1 MNDIYVLIE
10 HLRGQVADIS
20 YLLLAAG
27 TDLAEKT
34 GGRVT
39 AILLGHQA
47 QDLALDL
54 AAHRVI
60 VMDDPALADF
70 IPEAYKKALAALIR
84 EHHPRLVL
92 FGDTSIGADLAG
104 SLSVQLDVPL
114 VSYCRE
120 LAPDDGCLRF
130 TSQICGGKLMAQGEI
145 PEPSALVTMIPG
157 GYPPEN
163 GHSSQ
168 PKEIISFSAP
178 DLTGLRMSI
187 KQYIEPPA
195 GDVDI
200 SKEPVLISV
209 GRGIENQDNISMV
222 EELAEALGGVVSA
235 SRPVVDQGW
244 LASTRLVGKSGK
256 SVKPKLYLALGIS
269 GAPEHVESITNSQTI
284 VAVNIDP
291 AAPIFNIAQYGA
303 QVDLFDLL
311 PVLTDKVRALKG
323 A

>member
-27 TDLAEKT
+27 MDLAEKT
-34 GGRVT
+34 GGSVT
-39 AILLGHQA
+39 AILLGRQA

-54 AAHRVI
+54 AAHRVM

-70 IPEAYKKALAALIR
+70 VPEAYKKALAALIR
-84 EHHPRLVL
+84 EHRPRLVL

-104 SLSVQLDVPL
+104 SLSVQLDLPL

-120 LAPDDGCLRF
+120 LVVDDGCLRF

-157 GYPPEN
+157 AYPPEN

-168 PKEIISFSAP
+168 PKEIISVNTP
-178 DLTGLRMSI
+178 DLTGLRMVV
-187 KQYIEPPA
+187 KQYFEPPA
-195 GDVDI
+195 GDIDI
-200 SKEPVLISV
+200 SKESVLISI
-209 GRGIENQDNISMV
+209 GRGIENQDNVFMA

-269 GAPEHVESITNSQTI
+269 GAPEHVEAIAGRGLI
-284 VAVNIDP
+284 VAVNTDP
-291 AAPIFNIAQYGA
+291 TAPIFNLAKYGA
-303 QVDLFDLL
+303 VVDLFDLV
-311 PVLTDKVRALKG
+311 PELTQKIISARS
-323 A
+323 

>member
-27 TDLAEKT
+27 MDLAEKT
-34 GGRVT
+34 GGSVT

-54 AAHRVI
+54 AAHRVM

-70 IPEAYKKALAALIR
+70 VPEAYKKALAALIR
-84 EHHPRLVL
+84 EHRPRLVL

-104 SLSVQLDVPL
+104 SLSVQLDLPL

-120 LAPDDGCLRF
+120 LVVDDGCLRF

-157 GYPPEN
+157 AYPPEN

-168 PKEIISFSAP
+168 PKEIISVNTP
-178 DLTGLRMSI
+178 DLTGLRMVV
-187 KQYIEPPA
+187 KQYFEPPA
-195 GDVDI
+195 GDIDI
-200 SKEPVLISV
+200 SKESVLISI
-209 GRGIENQDNISMV
+209 GRGIENQDNVFMA

-269 GAPEHVESITNSQTI
+269 GAPEHVEAIAGRGLI
-284 VAVNIDP
+284 VAVNTDP
-291 AAPIFNIAQYGA
+291 TAPIFNLAKYGA
-303 QVDLFDLL
+303 VVDLFDLV
-311 PVLTDKVRALKG
+311 PELTQKIISARS
-323 A
+323 